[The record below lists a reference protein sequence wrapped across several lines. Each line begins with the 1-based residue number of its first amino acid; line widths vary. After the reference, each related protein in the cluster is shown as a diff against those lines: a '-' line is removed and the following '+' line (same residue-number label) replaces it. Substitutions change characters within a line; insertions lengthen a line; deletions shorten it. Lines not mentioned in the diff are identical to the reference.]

1 MSHDTCSFKFRSFTK
16 CGIYLLS
23 AIRNHLHVC
32 SGGSKVKILSG
43 LKIICPSFLD
53 SNILERTK
61 NFGLFTKG
69 ISANTWWVILK
80 EFVECY
86 LDNLSRYVEQGLQQ
100 SLGRYN
106 EHVHNIRRV
115 FGRLSHLYLL
125 NSECSRNHLGLSV
138 HPPLSAWTMYIDL
151 LSAEKLFM
159 RVFDSCE
166 TNILSMVRNHSRTFK
181 SGQNKTRNTWPNCQK
196 EECEC

>member
-1 MSHDTCSFKFRSFTK
+1 M
-16 CGIYLLS
+16 
-23 AIRNHLHVC
+23 
-32 SGGSKVKILSG
+32 
-43 LKIICPSFLD
+43 
-53 SNILERTK
+53 
-61 NFGLFTKG
+61 
-69 ISANTWWVILK
+69 ILK
-80 EFVECY
+80 EFIECY
-86 LDNLSRYVEQGLQQ
+86 LDNLSRYVEQVLQQ
-100 SLGRYN
+100 PLGRYN

-125 NSECSRNHLGLSV
+125 NSECSRDHLGLSV

-181 SGQNKTRNTWPNCQK
+181 GGQIVKRRNVNVKNSNVLFSITSSSVISHQAGISARVLTWK
-196 EECEC
+196 